1 VPIFSKP
8 SLRWAALTVAALL
21 AATPALAQEEQAPQ
35 KNNFGPRN
43 PQMQNKQGQQQGQQQ
58 GQPGPRAT
66 QQQGPAP
73 EVVATHGDW
82 KIQCETATKPDSANN
97 GQAQNVKTCAMV
109 QTARSEK
116 NAKLGLTTV
125 FVRGKQ
131 NGKEI
136 TMMRILAPIGV
147 YLPTGVALEVDGG
160 AVGRIPFMRCLPQ
173 ICVAFGEAGNQTL
186 DKFRKGTAAN
196 FIIYE
201 APGLGMPI
209 KISLNGFA
217 AAYTALGKL

>member
-1 VPIFSKP
+1 VPTFSKHL
-8 SLRWAALTVAALL
+8 LRWPAFTVAALL
-21 AATPALAQEEQAPQ
+21 AFTPALAQDAQAPQ
-35 KNNFGPRN
+35 KNNFGPRL
-43 PQMQNKQGQQQGQQQ
+43 PLPSQGQAPGQGQV
-58 GQPGPRAT
+58 QPGPRA

-73 EVVATHGDW
+73 QVIATHGDW
-82 KIQCETATKPDSANN
+82 KIQCENQPKPDAQ
-97 GQAQNVKTCAMV
+97 GQTVKQCAMV

-116 NAKLGLTTV
+116 NTKLGLTTV

-131 NGKEI
+131 NGKEV

-147 YLPTGVALEVDGG
+147 YLPTGVALEIDGG

-173 ICVAFGEAGNQTL
+173 ICMAFGEAGTQTL

-201 APGLGMPI
+201 APGIGMPI
-209 KISLNGFA
+209 KISLNGFSDA
-217 AAYTALGKL
+217 FKALGSL

>member
-1 VPIFSKP
+1 MPIFSKLP
-8 SLRWAALTVAALL
+8 HWTALTVAALFL
-21 AATPALAQEEQAPQ
+21 AAAPALAQEDPAPQ

-43 PQMQNKQGQQQGQQQ
+43 PQAQTQGQGLQG
-58 GQPGPRAT
+58 GPRA
-66 QQQGPAP
+66 QAPAP

-82 KIQCETATKPDSANN
+82 KIQCETAAKAAEGQPQPDK
-97 GQAQNVKTCAMV
+97 QCAMV

-131 NGKEI
+131 GGKEI

-147 YLPTGVALEVDGG
+147 YLPTGVALEVDGA

-173 ICVAFGEAGNQTL
+173 ICVAFGEAGNPTL

-201 APGLGMPI
+201 APGIGMPI
-209 KISLNGFA
+209 KISLNGFGA
-217 AAYTALGKL
+217 AFQALGKL

>member
-1 VPIFSKP
+1 MPTFSNHL
-8 SLRWAALTVAALL
+8 LRWPALTVAALL
-21 AATPALAQEEQAPQ
+21 AFTPALAQDAQAPQ

-43 PQMQNKQGQQQGQQQ
+43 PQAQGQGQVQGQGQAQ
-58 GQPGPRAT
+58 GQGQRAP
-66 QQQGPAP
+66 GPAP
-73 EVVATHGDW
+73 EVIATHGDW
-82 KIQCETATKPDSANN
+82 KIQCENAAKPGAD
-97 GQAQNVKTCAMV
+97 GQTEKQCAMV

-131 NGKEI
+131 NGKDI

-147 YLPTGVALEVDGG
+147 YLPTGVALEIDGG
-160 AVGRIPFMRCLPQ
+160 AVGRFPFMRCLPQ
-173 ICVAFGEAGNQTL
+173 ICMAFGEAGTQTL

-201 APGLGMPI
+201 APGIGMPI
-209 KISLNGFA
+209 KVSLNGFA

>member
-1 VPIFSKP
+1 
-8 SLRWAALTVAALL
+8 
-21 AATPALAQEEQAPQ
+21 
-35 KNNFGPRN
+35 
-43 PQMQNKQGQQQGQQQ
+43 MQNKQGQPAQ
-58 GQPGPRAT
+58 QPGPRA
-66 QQQGPAP
+66 QQGQQGPAP

-82 KIQCETATKPDSANN
+82 KIQCEAARANPQ
-97 GQAQNVKTCAMV
+97 GQTPAQPQKQCAMV
-109 QTARSEK
+109 QTGRSEK

-125 FVRGKQ
+125 FVRAKQ

-136 TMMRILAPIGV
+136 TMLRILAPIGV

-173 ICVAFGEAGNQTL
+173 LCVAFGEAGDQTL

>member
-1 VPIFSKP
+1 MPIFSKP
-8 SLRWAALTVAALL
+8 SLRWAALTVALL
-21 AATPALAQEEQAPQ
+21 LVTGPALAQEKQDQAPQ
-35 KNNFGPRN
+35 QNNFGPRK
-43 PQMQNKQGQQQGQQQ
+43 PQGQQKPSQAGPRVQQ
-58 GQPGPRAT
+58 GQN
-66 QQQGPAP
+66 QGPAP
-73 EVVATHGDW
+73 EVIATHGDW
-82 KIQCETATKPDSANN
+82 KIQCETAKANAE
-97 GQAQNVKTCAMV
+97 GQQDGKTCAMV

-131 NGKEI
+131 NGKEV

-147 YLPTGVALEVDGG
+147 YLPTGVALEIDGG

-173 ICVAFGEAGNQTL
+173 TCVAFGEAGTQTL
-186 DKFRKGTAAN
+186 DKFRKGSAAN

-201 APGLGMPI
+201 APGIGMPI
-209 KISLNGFA
+209 KVSLNGFA

>member
-1 VPIFSKP
+1 MPFSTKM
-8 SLRWAALTVAALL
+8 LRWPALAVAALL
-21 AATPALAQEEQAPQ
+21 AIAPALAQEEQAPQ

-43 PQMQNKQGQQQGQQQ
+43 QQGQQAQ
-58 GQPGPRAT
+58 GQGQGGARA
-66 QQQGPAP
+66 QQGPAP
-73 EVVATHGDW
+73 QIVATHGDW
-82 KIQCETATKPDSANN
+82 KIQCTDEPKQGGAEGETERQC
-97 GQAQNVKTCAMV
+97 GMV
-109 QTARSEK
+109 QLARSEK
-116 NAKLGLTTV
+116 NNKVGLTTV

-131 NGKEI
+131 NGKDV
-136 TMMRILAPIGV
+136 TMMRIMAPIGV
-147 YLPTGVALEVDGG
+147 YLPTGVAMEIDGG

-173 ICVAFGEAGNQTL
+173 ICVAFGEAGAQTL

-201 APGLGMPI
+201 APGLSMPI

>member
-1 VPIFSKP
+1 MFSKK
-8 SLRWAALTVAALL
+8 SLRWAALTL
-21 AATPALAQEEQAPQ
+21 AAVMAVSPALAQDQAPQGEPAPQGEQAPQ
-35 KNNFGPRN
+35 KNTFGPRN
-43 PQMQNKQGQQQGQQQ
+43 PQNKPGQ
-58 GQPGPRAT
+58 R
-66 QQQGPAP
+66 QQGPAP

-82 KIQCETATKPDSANN
+82 KIQCEAAAKPNSAD
-97 GQAQNVKTCAMV
+97 AQSQPQPQGAKQCAMV

-131 NGKEI
+131 NGKEV

-217 AAYTALGKL
+217 AAYTDLGKF

>member
-1 VPIFSKP
+1 VPIFSKK
-8 SLRWAALTVAALL
+8 SLRWAALTAAAVLAVA
-21 AATPALAQEEQAPQ
+21 PALAQQAQAPQSDQAPQ

-43 PQMQNKQGQQQGQQQ
+43 PQNKPGQR
-58 GQPGPRAT
+58 GP
-66 QQQGPAP
+66 QGPAP

-82 KIQCETATKPDSANN
+82 KIQCETAAKPNN
-97 GQAQNVKTCAMV
+97 PDGQAQAQPQNDKQCAMV

-217 AAYTALGKL
+217 AAYTDLGKF

>member
-1 VPIFSKP
+1 MPIFSKQ
-8 SLRWAALTVAALL
+8 SLRWAALTVATLL
-21 AATPALAQEEQAPQ
+21 AVTPALAQDAQAPQ

-43 PQMQNKQGQQQGQQQ
+43 PQAQNKQGQQ
-58 GQPGPRAT
+58 GQPGPRT
-66 QQQGPAP
+66 QQGPAP
-73 EVVATHGDW
+73 EVIATHGDW
-82 KIQCETATKPDSANN
+82 KIQCESAPGKANAE
-97 GQAQNVKTCAMV
+97 GQAQIEKQCAMV
-109 QTARSEK
+109 QSARSDK

-131 NGKEI
+131 NGKDV

-217 AAYTALGKL
+217 AAFTALGKL

>member
-1 VPIFSKP
+1 VPIFSKT
-8 SLRWAALTVAALL
+8 SLHWAALTVVAVL
-21 AATPALAQEEQAPQ
+21 AIAPALAQDAQAPQ
-35 KNNFGPRN
+35 KNNFGPRTN
-43 PQMQNKQGQQQGQQQ
+43 PQAAEGKPGQP
-58 GQPGPRAT
+58 GQPGPRV
-66 QQQGPAP
+66 QQGPAP

-82 KIQCETATKPDSANN
+82 KIQCEAVKANPQ
-97 GQAQNVKTCAMV
+97 GQAPAQAQKQCAMV
-109 QTARSEK
+109 QSARSDK

-125 FVRGKQ
+125 FVRAKQ

-136 TMMRILAPIGV
+136 TMLRILAPIGV

-173 ICVAFGEAGNQTL
+173 ICVAFGEAGDQTL

>member
-1 VPIFSKP
+1 
-8 SLRWAALTVAALL
+8 LAALTVAALL
-21 AATPALAQEEQAPQ
+21 VASPAFAQEEQAPQ

-43 PQMQNKQGQQQGQQQ
+43 PQAQNKQ
-58 GQPGPRAT
+58 GQPGPRAKR
-66 QQQGPAP
+66 GPAP
-73 EVVATHGDW
+73 EVIATHGDW
-82 KIQCETATKPDSANN
+82 KIQCEAAGKADAAKTE
-97 GQAQNVKTCAMV
+97 GQPENDKQCAMV

-131 NGKEI
+131 NGKDI

-160 AVGRIPFMRCLPQ
+160 AIGRIPFMRCLPQ

-186 DKFRKGTAAN
+186 DKFRKGSAAN

-201 APGLGMPI
+201 APGIGMPV
-209 KISLNGFA
+209 KFSLNGFA

>member
-1 VPIFSKP
+1 M
-8 SLRWAALTVAALL
+8 LRWTTFTVAAVL
-21 AATPALAQEEQAPQ
+21 AVAPALAQDQTPQGEQAPQ
-35 KNNFGPRN
+35 RNTFGPRN
-43 PQMQNKQGQQQGQQQ
+43 PQMKPGQG
-58 GQPGPRAT
+58 GQPGALP
-66 QQQGPAP
+66 QQGPAP

-82 KIQCETATKPDSANN
+82 KIQCETAPKPAE
-97 GQAQNVKTCAMV
+97 GQPQPQSDKQCAMV

-116 NAKLGLTTV
+116 NAKVGLTTV

-131 NGKEI
+131 NGKDV

-160 AVGRIPFMRCLPQ
+160 AIGRIPFMRCLPQ

-217 AAYTALGKL
+217 AAYTDLSKF

>member
-1 VPIFSKP
+1 MPIFSKQ

-21 AATPALAQEEQAPQ
+21 AVTPALAQEEQAPQ

-43 PQMQNKQGQQQGQQQ
+43 PQAQNQQGQQ
-58 GQPGPRAT
+58 GQPGQAAPRT
-66 QQQGPAP
+66 QGPAP
-73 EVVATHGDW
+73 QVIATHGDW
-82 KIQCETATKPDSANN
+82 KIQCNDEQKAG
-97 GQAQNVKTCAMV
+97 GQPGEMERQCGMIQA
-109 QTARSEK
+109 ARSEK
-116 NAKLGLTTV
+116 NAKIGLTTV

-131 NGKEI
+131 NGKDV

-173 ICVAFGEAGNQTL
+173 ICMAFGGAGNQTL

-217 AAYTALGKL
+217 AAFTALGKL

>member
-1 VPIFSKP
+1 MPIFSTKT
-8 SLRWAALTVAALL
+8 LRWPALTVAALL
-21 AATPALAQEEQAPQ
+21 AIAPALAQEEQAPQ

-43 PQMQNKQGQQQGQQQ
+43 QQGQQAQ
-58 GQPGPRAT
+58 GQGGQRA
-66 QQQGPAP
+66 QGPAP
-73 EVVATHGDW
+73 QIIATHGDW
-82 KIQCETATKPDSANN
+82 KIQCTDEPKQGGAQGETERQC
-97 GQAQNVKTCAMV
+97 GMV
-109 QTARSEK
+109 QLSRSEK
-116 NAKLGLTTV
+116 NNKVGLTTV

-131 NGKEI
+131 NGKDV
-136 TMMRILAPIGV
+136 TMMRIMAPIGV
-147 YLPTGVALEVDGG
+147 YLPTGVAMEIDGG

-173 ICVAFGEAGNQTL
+173 ICVAFGEAGAQTL

-201 APGLGMPI
+201 APGIGMPI

>member
-1 VPIFSKP
+1 MPTLSTHL
-8 SLRWAALTVAALL
+8 LRWPAFTVAALL
-21 AATPALAQEEQAPQ
+21 AFTPALAQDAQAPQ

-43 PQMQNKQGQQQGQQQ
+43 PQAQGQGQPQGQIQ
-58 GQPGPRAT
+58 GQPGPRA
-66 QQQGPAP
+66 QQGPAP
-73 EVVATHGDW
+73 EIIATHGDW
-82 KIQCETATKPDSANN
+82 KIQCENAAKPDAQ
-97 GQAQNVKTCAMV
+97 GQTEKQCAMV

-116 NAKLGLTTV
+116 NTKLGLTTV

-147 YLPTGVALEVDGG
+147 YLPTGVALEIDGG

-173 ICVAFGEAGNQTL
+173 ICMAFGEAGAQTL

-201 APGLGMPI
+201 APGIGMPI
-209 KISLNGFA
+209 KISLNGFSD
-217 AAYTALGKL
+217 AYKALGSL

>member
-1 VPIFSKP
+1 MPTLSRLQ
-8 SLRWAALTVAALL
+8 LRWPALTVAALL
-21 AATPALAQEEQAPQ
+21 SVTSALAQDAQAPQ
-35 KNNFGPRN
+35 RNNFGPRL
-43 PQMQNKQGQQQGQQQ
+43 PRAQGQGQPPGQ
-58 GQPGPRAT
+58 GQPGPRA

-73 EVVATHGDW
+73 QIIATHGDW
-82 KIQCETATKPDSANN
+82 KIQCENQPKPDAQ
-97 GQAQNVKTCAMV
+97 GQTEKQCAMV
-109 QTARSEK
+109 QTGRSEK
-116 NAKLGLTTV
+116 NTKLGLTTV

-131 NGKEI
+131 NGKDV

-147 YLPTGVALEVDGG
+147 YLPTGVALEIDGG

-173 ICVAFGEAGNQTL
+173 ICMAFGEAGTQTL

-201 APGLGMPI
+201 APGIGMPI

-217 AAYTALGKL
+217 DAFKALGSL